1 MIDNYGMDGSPRPE
15 RGQVT
20 RVLRL
25 RPASR
30 LGWLPDCL
38 AFFAILVVARVARS
52 DTTLSYL
59 ESASP
64 GVTRLF
70 QHDGLTWDALTPAPT
85 IAGTIAWS
93 VLRAGSGGDQR
104 AVVSLTS
111 SRQLVRQA
119 WDGTSWGAAFTV
131 TSDTGHYASRVFAAE
146 HERSSGDH
154 IVVYRRGA
162 NTSVYYRV
170 FGSGSSAEQTF
181 AMGLNSAPRWIEL
194 TPKPA
199 SDEMILLV
207 ATDTRLYGAVWD
219 GSSFGNLQTLAT
231 SLPTTGRP
239 FAAAYSS
246 ASGQAMVAWGVNSG
260 SPQYRRWTG
269 TAWDVTTSLSAGSNI
284 RWLALAGNPRST
296 SNDIVA
302 ATVDTSRDLRG
313 LLWNGTSWSASTV
326 LETNVSA
333 AAERRFDLAYQ
344 PDGAYAM
351 IAWHAAGTTS
361 LRYRTYSSGG
371 LASGLLSTANLG
383 SEPLSVHLSPGGA
396 ANSVSMGVRRRGA
409 VSYGDY
415 VMYSTGGNVTTGNAT
430 VNGLTGSGGA
440 VSIPSAPAGS
450 SNSNHVTVSNN
461 ATRNL
466 SPGSY
471 GYLAVGNGV
480 TVNFT
485 AGDYFIEYFNG
496 SGANNTNLNFNTSA
510 GDVRLILTN
519 GSFQGQNNLAMTN
532 SGGGRVGLYVKN
544 GNFYMSNGLTA
555 AGIELYVL
563 NGNIDLGN
571 NTNFS
576 GGMFASGNVHVATG
590 SVSLGHTIATQPDL
604 LTALIFSDGLAGTPS
619 PISSSITSISTC
631 DAFSLAGTPSSSTL
645 RITRWREISPDE

>member
-1 MIDNYGMDGSPRPE
+1 MDGSPRPE

-52 DTTLSYL
+52 DTTLSYS

-246 ASGQAMVAWGVNSG
+246 ASGQAMVAWGVNYRG

-269 TAWDVTTSLSAGSNI
+269 TAWDVTTSLSAGSMVSPCGKSAFDQQ
-284 RWLALAGNPRST
+284 RHSRRDGRYLSRLARVAVEW
-296 SNDIVA
+296 DIVVG
-302 ATVDTSRDLRG
+302 VDGAGDQRQRCCG
-313 LLWNGTSWSASTV
+313 ASIR
-326 LETNVSA
+326 LGVSA
-333 AAERRFDLAYQ
+333 RWRIRHDRLARGGHHIASISQVQQRRTGF
-344 PDGAYAM
+344 
-351 IAWHAAGTTS
+351 
-361 LRYRTYSSGG
+361 G
-371 LASGLLSTANLG
+371 LAVDG
-383 SEPLSVHLSPGGA
+383 EP
-396 ANSVSMGVRRRGA
+396 
-409 VSYGDY
+409 
-415 VMYSTGGNVTTGNAT
+415 
-430 VNGLTGSGGA
+430 
-440 VSIPSAPAGS
+440 
-450 SNSNHVTVSNN
+450 
-461 ATRNL
+461 
-466 SPGSY
+466 
-471 GYLAVGNGV
+471 
-480 TVNFT
+480 
-485 AGDYFIEYFNG
+485 
-496 SGANNTNLNFNTSA
+496 
-510 GDVRLILTN
+510 
-519 GSFQGQNNLAMTN
+519 GQ
-532 SGGGRVGLYVKN
+532 
-544 GNFYMSNGLTA
+544 
-555 AGIELYVL
+555 
-563 NGNIDLGN
+563 
-571 NTNFS
+571 
-576 GGMFASGNVHVATG
+576 
-590 SVSLGHTIATQPDL
+590 
-604 LTALIFSDGLAGTPS
+604 
-619 PISSSITSISTC
+619 
-631 DAFSLAGTPSSSTL
+631 
-645 RITRWREISPDE
+645 